1 MDSTVNYRQN
11 NSKITALRFVYVFLA
26 ICPLGW
32 IGVTLFHICTTPS
45 PGGFPSIH
53 EFFFDLFSNN
63 WGTIVLFLFNVLVY
77 LFVCF
82 WGFFLLKYQIYIKAT
97 ILLSAFGIL
106 LATFF
111 CLHPSLLG
119 DRNSVLGNSPWI
131 TLGKVS
137 LAICSTAVS
146 NHHIYCSYYSLL
158 FFVQKAPT
166 FAAIE
171 RICPTLM
178 GGDSTVKN
186 KKRCANA
193 HLFLLQNFS
202 NTDAY
207 WCNSRKKTGVL
218 RW

>member
-1 MDSTVNYRQN
+1 MNKKNFSFTSINKISCLMDSTVNYRQN

-45 PGGFPSIH
+45 PGGFPPIQ

-82 WGFFLLKYQIYIKAT
+82 WGFLLLKYQIYIKTT

-119 DRNSVLGNSPWI
+119 IEILYWGTRLESPWEKFLWQSAQPQLAIIIFTALI
-131 TLGKVS
+131 TLYCFLYKRRQPS
-137 LAICSTAVS
+137 L
-146 NHHIYCSYYSLL
+146 
-158 FFVQKAPT
+158 Q
-166 FAAIE
+166 
-171 RICPTLM
+171 
-178 GGDSTVKN
+178 
-186 KKRCANA
+186 
-193 HLFLLQNFS
+193 
-202 NTDAY
+202 
-207 WCNSRKKTGVL
+207 
-218 RW
+218 